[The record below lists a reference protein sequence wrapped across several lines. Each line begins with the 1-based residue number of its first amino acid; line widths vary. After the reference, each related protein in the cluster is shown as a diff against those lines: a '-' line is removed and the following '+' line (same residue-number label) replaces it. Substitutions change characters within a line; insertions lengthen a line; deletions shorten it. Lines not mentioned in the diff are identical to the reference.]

1 MTGRCWVVKET
12 FSSQVT
18 TIMGENLCNR
28 EGKLLVGR
36 RTYHLSYIIIS
47 KIHVKQIHKNG
58 R

>member
-1 MTGRCWVVKET
+1 MKET